1 MEMFVPKQIVLL
13 LAGLLLL
20 ISCGRDEATIPPPP
34 TISNTTP
41 VKSNVQTTS
50 SVTPANT
57 VAPVI
62 IKNPAATVTI
72 ANPATSTPTA
82 TPTPTPK
89 KVNLRTAADF
99 GDSYNPLTGEEVN
112 DSVQL
117 NRRPLA
123 VKISNAPPRWVRPQS
138 GFNEADLVF
147 EHVTEAG
154 ITRFTM
160 IVYGKSP
167 VDVGPIRSARLI
179 DLELP
184 AMYDAALVYSG
195 SSEGVREKLLLADF
209 RPRILFSS
217 QPGYYRTSED
227 KPIEHTLYA
236 LPIDLWEQLEEKG
249 LNRRPE
255 FNTNMAFNSDPPAG
269 GSTASEVTI
278 DYDWTLINWKY
289 NPESG
294 HYTRWA
300 DGEPH
305 LDQNSGDQVS
315 ASNIIV
321 VFANHIQDPD
331 ICEQV
336 INGECTA
343 YSVEIFLEGTG
354 SAVIFRDGQQYDGTW
369 QRANRHDMLT
379 FLDDSGQALPLQVGN
394 SWIQVIPLW
403 YDDPVTAKP

>member
-1 MEMFVPKQIVLL
+1 MFVPKQIVLL
-13 LAGLLLL
+13 LAGMLLL
-20 ISCGRDEATIPPPP
+20 ISCSRDEEAIPPPP
-34 TISNTTP
+34 TRSNTTP
-41 VKSNVQTTS
+41 VQTDVQS
-50 SVTPANT
+50 APSVTPANT

-62 IKNPAATVTI
+62 VKNPAATVTI

-89 KVNLRTAADF
+89 KVNLQTAADF
-99 GDSYNPLTGEEVN
+99 GNQYNPLTGEEVN
-112 DSVQL
+112 DPAQL
-117 NRRPLA
+117 DRRPLA

-195 SSEGVREKLLLADF
+195 SSEGVREKLLSADF
-209 RPRILFSS
+209 RPRILFAS
-217 QPGYYRTSED
+217 QPGYYRTGED
-227 KPIEHTLYA
+227 KPLEHTLYA
-236 LPIDLWEQLEEKG
+236 LPIDLWEQLEKKG
-249 LNRRPE
+249 LNRAPE

-269 GSTASEVTI
+269 GSPASELTI

-289 NPESG
+289 DSESG
-294 HYTRWA
+294 HYARWT

-321 VFANHIQDPD
+321 VFADHIQDPD

-336 INGECTA
+336 INGVCTA
-343 YSVEIFLEGTG
+343 YSVEILLEGTG
-354 SAVIFRDGQQYDGTW
+354 PAVIFRDGQQYDGSW

-379 FLDDSGQALPLQVGN
+379 FLDESGQALPLQVGN

-403 YDDPVTAKP
+403 YDHPVTAKP